1 MSARGRGRNG
11 AGAIPRVVAIGGG
24 TGMPAVL
31 RGLREALGSRA
42 ADHLAAI
49 VTMTDDG
56 GSSGRLRAERALPP
70 PGDVRNCLLALAR
83 DNGVLAEL
91 FGHRYGTGRELCGHS
106 LGNLI
111 LAALEERTGSF
122 LAAIE
127 LAGRV
132 LRAAGRIF
140 PSTLEDVTLEAVF
153 EDGTTVTGES
163 RIDAAPGRIRRLGL
177 RPAAAGAGPGVQ
189 DAIERADLVVLGPG
203 SLYTSLLPSL
213 LVPGV
218 ADALQRTRALVVL
231 VANLMGERPGAC
243 TLRDHLRAV
252 ETHAG
257 APVVDAVLAHGGG
270 HDPGALERYRA
281 EGMRPLDISGPCPV
295 PVFRSCLVAPGPAL
309 RHDPRA
315 TGRALLRIW
324 RVVRPRTEASA
335 GPAPPRRGD
344 LSKVEAGNR
353 YEGSGDGGFPEG
365 AKAAVAGAGDRSLRP
380 PARDGRGVVPSPR
393 IHE

>member
-1 MSARGRGRNG
+1 MSAEGRSGNG

-42 ADHLAAI
+42 ADHLVAV

-56 GSSGRLRAERALPP
+56 GSSGRLRAEFTLPP

-91 FGHRYGTGRELCGHS
+91 FGHRYATGRELCGHS

-127 LAGRV
+127 LAGRA
-132 LRAAGRIF
+132 LRAAGRIL

-153 EDGTTVTGES
+153 EDGTTVAGES
-163 RIDAAPGRIRRLGL
+163 RIDAVPGRIRRVGL
-177 RPAAAGAGPGVQ
+177 RPAEPEAGPGVQ
-189 DAIERADLVVLGPG
+189 EAIEGADLVVLGPG

-218 ADALQRTRALVVL
+218 AAGLQRTRALVVL
-231 VANLMGERPGAC
+231 VANLMGERPGAS
-243 TLRDHLRAV
+243 TLAEHLRAI
-252 ETHAG
+252 EAHARR
-257 APVVDAVLAHGGG
+257 PVVDAVLAHRGG
-270 HDPGALERYRA
+270 HDSGALERYRA
-281 EGMRPLDISGPCPV
+281 EGMGPLDTSGRHPV
-295 PVFRSCLVAPGPAL
+295 PVFRTSLAARGPIL

-315 TGRALLRIW
+315 TGRALLRLW
-324 RVVRPRTEASA
+324 RAAKTGAAAAA
-335 GPAPPRRGD
+335 GLAAPGRRG
-344 LSKVEAGNR
+344 LAHV
-353 YEGSGDGGFPEG
+353 
-365 AKAAVAGAGDRSLRP
+365 
-380 PARDGRGVVPSPR
+380 GRGQAM
-393 IHE
+393 